1 MISKKS
7 FLASLLAITLTF
19 TIDLKINTHDV
30 KADAA
35 IKSSQQGV
43 VVKSANINTG
53 KVIIVPKKK
62 STKSINS
69 YSSNG
74 SNGASLNRG
83 GIGRFDVVS
92 YAYSFMGVPYVWG
105 ASGSTAF
112 DCSGFTAYVF
122 SAFGVSLPHYTGS
135 QFNMGNGVS
144 RSNLSS
150 GDLVFFNTV
159 GSISHVGIY
168 IGGGKFIH
176 ASSGSHK
183 VTVSSLSNSYYNSRY
198 AGARRIL
205 K

>member
-7 FLASLLAITLTF
+7 VLACSLATALTF
-19 TIDLKINTHDV
+19 TIGFKINVHDV

-35 IKSSQQGV
+35 IKSSNQGL

-62 STKSINS
+62 DGKKSVNGYNS
-69 YSSNG
+69 G
-74 SNGASLNRG
+74 GASLSRG
-83 GIGRFDVVS
+83 GGGRFDVVS
-92 YAYSFMGVPYVWG
+92 YAYGFMGLPYVWG

-122 SAFGVSLPHYTGS
+122 RAFGVSLPHYTGS
-135 QFNMGNGVS
+135 QFNMGNAVS

-168 IGGGKFIH
+168 VGGGKFIH
-176 ASSGSHK
+176 ASSE
-183 VTVSSLSNSYYNSRY
+183 VIRLQ
-198 AGARRIL
+198 
-205 K
+205 

>member
-1 MISKKS
+1 MVSKRNFMISS
-7 FLASLLAITLTF
+7 LVLAVTF
-19 TIDLKINTHDV
+19 TIGFKINTHSV

-43 VVKSANINTG
+43 VVKSAEVNTG
-53 KVIIVPKKK
+53 KVIVVPKKK
-62 STKSINS
+62 DKKSTNS
-69 YSSNG
+69 TNTYG
-74 SNGASLNRG
+74 EASLSRG
-83 GIGRFDVVS
+83 GSGRFDVVS
-92 YAYSFMGVPYVWG
+92 YAYGFMGIPYVWG

-122 SAFGVSLPHYTGS
+122 RAFGVSLPHYTGS
-135 QFNMGNGVS
+135 QFNLGSAVS
-144 RSNLSS
+144 RANLSS

-168 IGGGKFIH
+168 VGGNKFIH

-183 VTVSSLSNSYYNSRY
+183 VTVSSLDNSYYSTRY

-205 K
+205 R